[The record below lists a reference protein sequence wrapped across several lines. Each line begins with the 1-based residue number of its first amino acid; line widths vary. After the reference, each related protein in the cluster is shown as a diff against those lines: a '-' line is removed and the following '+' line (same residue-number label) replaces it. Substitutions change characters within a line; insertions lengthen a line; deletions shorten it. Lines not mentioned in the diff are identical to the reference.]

1 MKKEKLSA
9 ASKSKLEAE
18 TKSNTELIDELIFMT
33 SHSSVDDLDAEKVAA
48 YLGTLDER
56 APIDVPLGENE
67 ADAWERVLEKTE
79 VGNTI
84 SDKLPEQDER
94 RRRSRR
100 TGKILHSALLAAA
113 FALVLSCVVAFAA
126 GVNPFET
133 VVKVAGD
140 LIFFARNPS
149 GELELPEGAQSNY
162 RTIPEALQQNNIMDA
177 MYPSWVPSDYHI
189 DNINVKVTTFSVKLS
204 AFFLSERGDM
214 AIVISKDLSNSGGNT
229 IEINGVEDENYLL
242 NESIL
247 FKVNNDCFYL
257 THNMDIN
264 QITGTVGSYSYS
276 VWGKIDE
283 QEAKRVIQSLY
294 G

>member
-33 SHSSVDDLDAEKVAA
+33 SHSSVDDLDAEKVTA
-48 YLGTLDER
+48 YLETLDER
-56 APIDVPLGENE
+56 APIDEPLGENE

-94 RRRSRR
+94 RHRSRR

-149 GELELPEGAQSNY
+149 GELELPEGTEAEY
-162 RTIPEALQQNNIMDA
+162 RSLREALDANGMEDALCPKWIPKGYALQNT
-177 MYPSWVPSDYHI
+177 
-189 DNINVKVTTFSVKLS
+189 NVKRTQRVVKVS
-204 AFFLSERGDM
+204 ALYMF
-214 AIVISKDLSNSGGNT
+214 
-229 IEINGVEDENYLL
+229 
-242 NESIL
+242 NESEFSIMIS
-247 FKVNNDCFYL
+247 NNQTDIGTLIVEADSSGYEEYVFNDSTFYL
-257 THNMDIN
+257 TDNLGVVQATGNFGLYNYTIVGNIGIN
-264 QITGTVGSYSYS
+264 DMKNI
-276 VWGKIDE
+276 
-283 QEAKRVIQSLY
+283 IQSLLR
-294 G
+294 

>member
-1 MKKEKLSA
+1 MKTEKLSA

-33 SHSSVDDLDAEKVAA
+33 SHSSVEDLDVDKVAA
-48 YLGTLDER
+48 YLETLDER
-56 APIDVPLGENE
+56 APIDEPLGENE

-94 RRRSRR
+94 RHRSRR
-100 TGKILHSALLAAA
+100 TGKILHSVLLAAA

-149 GELELPEGAQSNY
+149 GELELPEGTNAKY
-162 RTIPEALQQNNIMDA
+162 RSLREALDANGMEDA
-177 MYPSWVPSDYHI
+177 MCPKWIPKGYALVFVNAQKTDRLTKISALYTSNQNEITISVIQNESSANARAVEAND
-189 DNINVKVTTFSVKLS
+189 DNWIEYKCGK
-204 AFFLSERGDM
+204 D
-214 AIVISKDLSNSGGNT
+214 IYYISPNLGVREIYAN
-229 IEINGVEDENYLL
+229 IENRSYLIAGCFTEDEA
-242 NESIL
+242 
-247 FKVNNDCFYL
+247 KV
-257 THNMDIN
+257 I
-264 QITGTVGSYSYS
+264 
-276 VWGKIDE
+276 
-283 QEAKRVIQSLY
+283 IQSLY
-294 G
+294 R

>member
-48 YLGTLDER
+48 YLETLDER
-56 APIDVPLGENE
+56 APIDEPLGENE

-94 RRRSRR
+94 RHRARR

-126 GVNPFET
+126 GINPFET

-149 GELELPEGAQSNY
+149 GELELPEGTESEY
-162 RTIPEALQQNNIMDA
+162 RSLREALDANGMEDALCPSWIPKDCSLNDIQIKKTVNAIKCSA
-177 MYPSWVPSDYHI
+177 MYSSELKEITVIISYNGSEANAGAVEGDELGYEEYVVGNDTFFITSNIEYVRANANI
-189 DNINVKVTTFSVKLS
+189 DKYQYRVRGNINK
-204 AFFLSERGDM
+204 EEMRN
-214 AIVISKDLSNSGGNT
+214 I
-229 IEINGVEDENYLL
+229 
-242 NESIL
+242 
-247 FKVNNDCFYL
+247 
-257 THNMDIN
+257 
-264 QITGTVGSYSYS
+264 
-276 VWGKIDE
+276 
-283 QEAKRVIQSLY
+283 IQSLY
-294 G
+294 RS